1 MEQSSEKTIENHCAV
16 FAFRDEE
23 TKRKTRINTEWRAY
37 HGEIYF
43 LKVSSL
49 GDEVPA
55 SLRRT
60 NEDEMAAMR
69 SPARNSKTQRSGG
82 GIARIPL
89 ISATLY
95 VCAFIFSRTTC
106 PLRPPLFQIFAF
118 AWLYIHIYIYI
129 RWNWKGTLAAS
140 FQKKMWYALFLLA
153 KILRGKR
160 KEREKKK
167 GEVEAFGCFPRS
179 SSEYFI
185 SQFRLRSFGHS
196 RPTCTSLRLNET

>member
-1 MEQSSEKTIENHCAV
+1 M
-16 FAFRDEE
+16 
-23 TKRKTRINTEWRAY
+23 
-37 HGEIYF
+37 
-43 LKVSSL
+43 
-49 GDEVPA
+49 
-55 SLRRT
+55 
-60 NEDEMAAMR
+60 
-69 SPARNSKTQRSGG
+69 
-82 GIARIPL
+82 ARIPRRNL
-89 ISATLY
+89 LSQGFQPWRWSSRFFEAEERGRNGGDAESRAKLENTAEWWWNRADSFDLRH
-95 VCAFIFSRTTC
+95 FIRLCVYF
-106 PLRPPLFQIFAF
+106 FAYNLP
-118 AWLYIHIYIYI
+118 APTSSVPNICICLAVYTYIHIYI